1 MPASFQSIVVKPLR
15 VLFSGLTKVWAAFAL
30 VSDGLG
36 RVFRSRN
43 LTVLP
48 LIGILRSYDRAQARA
63 DLRAGFNVALVGFP
77 QGIAFALIAGL
88 PPQHGL
94 ISAGIGAAVGAAF
107 SGSRLVVIGP
117 GNSTAI
123 LIFSGMM
130 AAGIS
135 SEEQRVLVLPL
146 FIFMVGCF
154 QLIGAMANM
163 SLVLNYVSRSVV
175 TAYITAAA
183 ALIIVNQMQNIL
195 GFKLE
200 GGLTFFSIVVG
211 TLDNI
216 DQTRLPEVV
225 MGVTSILTV
234 LALRRWLP
242 KLPYAAVALI
252 FTGLLAVYF
261 RWVGWDLRYLSGFT
275 ASELEFAALSINFE
289 LVGLLAAPAFA
300 VAFLGVVEGAS
311 VGRSLASR
319 SGDRINVSQVM
330 YGMGMANIANSLFAG
345 MDASGSVTRS
355 ALNWASGARTAV
367 SIIISGA
374 IGLTLLFTVGF
385 AIAYIPLSA
394 LAAVVFLVAF
404 SLFNRHQIEVS
415 LRTTHADAVVF
426 FATLIAALLFT
437 LDTAIYIGV
446 LISVILFLRKAGVPE
461 LIEYSFTN
469 EGQLAEKE
477 QEEGAVET
485 PGISIL
491 HAEGDLFFGSTELFV
506 EQARQATL
514 DPSLKIVIM
523 RLKNARHLDAT
534 CALAIEELMQVL
546 RSDGRHLIISD
557 AHKEVYRVFRNS
569 GLLDTLGR
577 ENFFMHKPGN
587 PVYSTRNALL
597 RAQELLGQKHADI
610 RIFVDKRK
618 EEARDKG

>member
-1 MPASFQSIVVKPLR
+1 MSDFLHSTIVKPFRLLFGGIAKIGVGVEFLAVGLR
-15 VLFSGLTKVWAAFAL
+15 NI
-30 VSDGLG
+30 
-36 RVFRSRN
+36 FRSRR
-43 LTVLP
+43 LTILP
-48 LIGILRSYDRAQARA
+48 LIGILRTYDRSQARA
-63 DLRAGFNVALVGFP
+63 DFRAGLNVALVGFP

-154 QLIGAMANM
+154 QLIGALANM

-175 TAYITAAA
+175 TAYVTAAA
-183 ALIIVNQMQNIL
+183 ALIIVNQMQNLL

-211 TLDNI
+211 TFENI
-216 DQTRLPEVV
+216 DQARLPEIV
-225 MGVTSILTV
+225 MGVVSIATV

-252 FTGLLAVYF
+252 VTGLLAVYF
-261 RWVGWDLRYLSGFT
+261 RWIGWDLRYLTGFT
-275 ASELEFAALSINFE
+275 ASELEFLALSINFE

-319 SGDRINVSQVM
+319 SGDRINVNQVM
-330 YGMGMANIANSLFAG
+330 YGMGMANIANCLFAG

-367 SIIISGA
+367 SIIISGG

-385 AIAYIPLSA
+385 MIAYIPISA

-415 LRTTHADAVVF
+415 LRTTRADAVVF

-446 LISVILFLRKAGVPE
+446 FISVILFLRKAGVPE
-461 LIEYSFTN
+461 LVEYSFTN

-477 QEEGAVET
+477 EDEGAVET

-514 DPSLKIVIM
+514 DPTLKIVIM

-534 CALAIEELMQVL
+534 CALAIEELMNVL

-587 PVYSTRNALL
+587 PVYSTRNALV
-597 RAQELLGQKHADI
+597 RAQEILGQKHADI

-618 EEARDKG
+618 EGKADG

>member
-1 MPASFQSIVVKPLR
+1 MSGILNAIVLKPFRLLR
-15 VLFSGLTKVWAAFAL
+15 RGIANIGEGTVFLVLGL
-30 VSDGLG
+30 
-36 RVFRSRN
+36 RNVFRSRR

-48 LIGILRSYDRAQARA
+48 VVGILRAYDRSQARA
-63 DLRAGFNVALVGFP
+63 DFRAGLNVALVGFP

-154 QLIGAMANM
+154 QLIGALANM

-175 TAYITAAA
+175 TAYVTAAA
-183 ALIIVNQMQNIL
+183 ALIIVNQFQNLL
-195 GFKLE
+195 GFKLD

-211 TLDNI
+211 TFENI
-216 DQTRLPEVV
+216 DQARLPEIV
-225 MGVTSILTV
+225 MGVVSIATV
-234 LALRRWLP
+234 LTLRRWLP
-242 KLPYAAVALI
+242 KLPYAAVALVV
-252 FTGLLAVYF
+252 TGLLAVYF
-261 RWVGWDLRYLSGFT
+261 RWVGWDLRYLNGFT
-275 ASELEFAALSINFE
+275 ASELEFLALSINFE

-319 SGDRINVSQVM
+319 SGDSINVNQLM
-330 YGMGMANIANSLFAG
+330 YGMGMANIANCLFAG

-367 SIIISGA
+367 SVIISGG

-385 AIAYIPLSA
+385 LIAYIPISG

-461 LIEYSFTN
+461 LVEYSFTN

-477 QEEGAVET
+477 QDEGAVET

-514 DPSLKIVIM
+514 DPTLKIVIL

-534 CALAIEELMQVL
+534 CALAIEELMNVL
-546 RSDGRHLIISD
+546 RANGRHLIISD

-569 GLLDTLGR
+569 GLLDTIGR

-587 PVYSTRNALL
+587 PVYSTRNALI
-597 RAQELLGQKHADI
+597 RAQEILGQKHADI
-610 RIFVDKRK
+610 RIFVDRRTEGK
-618 EEARDKG
+618 